1 MSWAQPRKLCHSY
14 TSAMSIPWA
23 QASQLQLACESSTPE
38 ACRKLITPPDQP
50 AKPSLYP
57 RIDPAVIM
65 AVTAGDHILLGHQ
78 SRWVDGRY
86 SLLAG
91 VETDVHPA
99 QMLYLTS
106 CITVPVRPR

>member
-1 MSWAQPRKLCHSY
+1 M
-14 TSAMSIPWA
+14 TSGRGGCLLGGVIRCIDAY
-23 QASQLQLACESSTPE
+23 
-38 ACRKLITPPDQP
+38 RKLISPPEQP

-91 VETDVHPA
+91 AHA
-99 QMLYLTS
+99 ACLL
-106 CITVPVRPR
+106 C

>member
-1 MSWAQPRKLCHSY
+1 VWGCFLGAFDSCVSN
-14 TSAMSIPWA
+14 
-23 QASQLQLACESSTPE
+23 ACCVTI
-38 ACRKLITPPDQP
+38 ARRKLITPPQQP

-91 VETDVHPA
+91 APA
-99 QMLYLTS
+99 
-106 CITVPVRPR
+106 RA